1 MSAGL
6 VSVAIVTF
14 NSARYI
20 RQCLEFALCQDY
32 QPLEIVVVDNA
43 STDGT
48 ADILGLFEQ
57 RVRVVRNRDNK
68 GFAGG
73 QNQAIGLCRGDWVLA
88 LNPDVRLQPDFIS
101 NLVSAGEGDNSVGT
115 VCGKLLSMSDDFEI
129 PKTSVIDSTGIF
141 FTPNLRH
148 FDRGSKEVDHG
159 LYDNAEYVF
168 GATGAAALYRR
179 KMVDDVSVDGEFF
192 DGDFFAYREDADLAW
207 RAQLLGW
214 KCLYLPEAVAY
225 HVRHV
230 LPSNRRSVSS
240 AINMHSVKNRFL
252 MRINNLSGRQY
263 LRHFLPITLRDVLVF
278 GGCLV
283 RERSSLRAFLLVL
296 TNFRKAWRKRQII
309 SARRRASEGDMARWF
324 SRQPVSFPAF
334 SQPSGGL
341 LKERATS
348 H

>member
-20 RQCLEFALCQDY
+20 RRCLEFALSQDY
-32 QPLEIVVVDNA
+32 QPLEVVVVDNA
-43 STDGT
+43 SSDGT
-48 ADILGLFEQ
+48 VDVLHQFEQ
-57 RVRVVRNRDNK
+57 RVRVIPNSENR

-73 QNQAIGLCRGDWVLA
+73 QNQAIALCRGNWVLA

-101 NLVSAGEGDNSVGT
+101 NLVHAGEGDDSVGT
-115 VCGKLLSMSDDFEI
+115 LCGKLMSMRDDFEV
-129 PKTSVIDSTGIF
+129 PQTPVIDSTGIF

-148 FDRGSKEVDHG
+148 FDRGSREPDKG
-159 LYDNAEYVF
+159 LYNRSEYVF

-179 KMVDDVSVDGEFF
+179 KMIDDVSVDGEFF
-192 DGDFFAYREDADLAW
+192 DSDFFAYREDADLAW

-214 KCLYLPEAVAY
+214 QCLYVPEAVAY

-230 LPSNRRSVSS
+230 LPSNRKSVSS

-263 LRHFLPITLRDVLVF
+263 LRHLLAITLRDLLVV
-278 GGCLV
+278 GGCIV
-283 RERSSLRAFLLVL
+283 RERSSLRAFPLILKNL
-296 TNFRKAWRKRQII
+296 RKAWRKRRII
-309 SARRRASEGDMARWF
+309 SARRRVSETYMARWF
-324 SRQPVSFPAF
+324 SRQPVSFPAVNQ
-334 SQPSGGL
+334 SSGRL